1 MKIQNS
7 LRRLYGHLNYDNF
20 KRSLQYG
27 DKILNLTRRIAEVGK
42 ESKSKSVEDLS
53 NKILNNRTFNDLEK
67 VSKVSN
73 GIINAYDTHKSSGL
87 FNKTHPNL
95 NQEGVDYAIHRR
107 NQIKPRLNENQIA
120 ENIVGNI
127 SQRRTLT

>member
-1 MKIQNS
+1 MKIPSS

-53 NKILNNRTFNDLEK
+53 NKILNNRTFSDLEK
-67 VSKVSN
+67 VSKLGN
-73 GIINAYDTHKSSGL
+73 GVVGAIDIHKSSGL
-87 FNKTHPNL
+87 FNKTSPSL
-95 NQEGVDYAIHRR
+95 NQRGMNFARKTDM
-107 NQIKPRLNENQIA
+107 RLNRPI
-120 ENIVGNI
+120 I
-127 SQRRTLT
+127 S